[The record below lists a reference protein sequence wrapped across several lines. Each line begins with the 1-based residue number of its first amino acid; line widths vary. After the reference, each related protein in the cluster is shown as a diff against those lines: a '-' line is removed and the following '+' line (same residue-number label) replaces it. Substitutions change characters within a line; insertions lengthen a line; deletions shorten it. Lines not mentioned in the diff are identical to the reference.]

1 MKRSILLS
9 LLCLLSLTSLIGLDL
24 VKAYPDALSIRW
36 DSVDGADYYDVY
48 LDRKPLV
55 RLSNTEYV
63 VKNLQSY
70 QSYELLV
77 AARKSGNVDVFA
89 QRAVYTTIGWD
100 GSYQW
105 INTTTKDN
113 KGRCR
118 VLDFLVVREDDSYL
132 IYSKLSDEYHL
143 VSPLVDQ
150 SLIGVEIPYE
160 GDAPHQVAY
169 RLNAQVFNTTSFT
182 PKLWKVIDYSVDDK
196 QIVTQI
202 QTRLGS
208 MSFHTTSRYTFA
220 LGNEGQ
226 RQLIFETKGTG
237 MASWGLFQSPI
248 HGDDGAFIS
257 SETAGHENISFYIK
271 R

>member
-1 MKRSILLS
+1 MKRFIMLT
-9 LLCLLSLTSLIGLDL
+9 LLCLLSLASLIGLDL
-24 VKAYPDALSIRW
+24 VKAYPDALYIRW
-36 DSVDGADYYDVY
+36 DAVKGADYYDVY

-55 RLSNTEYV
+55 RLANTEYV

-89 QRAVYTTIGWD
+89 QRAVYTTIGWE

-113 KGRCR
+113 KGRCK
-118 VLDFLVVREDDSYL
+118 VLDFLVVREDNSYL
-132 IYSKLSDEYHL
+132 IYSKLSNEYHL

-160 GDAPHQVAY
+160 GDAPYQIAY
-169 RLNAQVFNTTSFT
+169 RLNAQVFNTTSFA
-182 PKLWKVIDYSVDDK
+182 PKSWKVIDYSVDDK

-202 QTRLGS
+202 QTKVGS
-208 MSFHTTSRYTFA
+208 MALYTTSRYTFA
-220 LGNEGQ
+220 LGNDGQ
-226 RQLIFETKGTG
+226 RQLIFETKGSG

-248 HGDDGAFIS
+248 KGDDGAFIS
-257 SETAGHENISFYIK
+257 SETAGLGNISS
-271 R
+271 

>member
-1 MKRSILLS
+1 MKRSLLLFLVCLCS
-9 LLCLLSLTSLIGLDL
+9 LVNLIGLDL
-24 VKAYPDALSIRW
+24 VKAYPDALSVRW
-36 DSVDGADYYDVY
+36 DVVQDADYYDVY
-48 LDRKPLV
+48 LDKKPLV
-55 RLSNTEYV
+55 RLLKNEYV
-63 VKNLQSY
+63 VSNLQSY
-70 QSYELLV
+70 HSYEVLV
-77 AARKSGNVDVFA
+77 AARKSGNVDLSA
-89 QRAVYTTIGWD
+89 QRSVFSTIGWD
-100 GSYQW
+100 TSYQW

-118 VLDFLVVREDDSYL
+118 ILDFLVVRENDSYL

-220 LGNEGQ
+220 LGNDGQ

-237 MASWGLFQSPI
+237 MASWGLFQSPLS
-248 HGDDGAFIS
+248 GDKGAFICT
-257 SETAGHENISFYIK
+257 EMAEPGHFSLDTK